1 MSVPTSK
8 DQPPPPG
15 QAAHQQPQPPVPPAA
30 QTAMESLGLTSSQVV
45 PASIPV
51 IQTAP
56 VAGLT
61 VSGGGGTTA
70 SGAVDWMSPSVTAP
84 PPLLVS
90 TQVPHQGNWYMRLNR
105 SFCQLLPLI
114 ALGKLQLH
122 SLQLRDILETA
133 YKTSSHHVTIM
144 CVS

>member
-15 QAAHQQPQPPVPPAA
+15 QAPHPQQPQPPAPPAA

-70 SGAVDWMSPSVTAP
+70 GSGAGDWMSPSVTAP

-90 TQVPHQGNWYMRLNR
+90 TQVPHQG
-105 SFCQLLPLI
+105 
-114 ALGKLQLH
+114 K
-122 SLQLRDILETA
+122 
-133 YKTSSHHVTIM
+133 
-144 CVS
+144 

>member
-15 QAAHQQPQPPVPPAA
+15 QAAHPQPQPPAPPAA
-30 QTAMESLGLTSSQVV
+30 QTAMESLGLSSSQVV

-61 VSGGGGTTA
+61 VSGGGGGTTAA

-90 TQVPHQGNWYMRLNR
+90 TQVPHQGKQY
-105 SFCQLLPLI
+105 I
-114 ALGKLQLH
+114 
-122 SLQLRDILETA
+122 
-133 YKTSSHHVTIM
+133 
-144 CVS
+144 

>member
-15 QAAHQQPQPPVPPAA
+15 QAAHPQPQPPAPAAA

-61 VSGGGGTTA
+61 VSGGGVGGTTA
-70 SGAVDWMSPSVTAP
+70 GSGAVDWMSPSVTAP

-90 TQVPHQGNWYMRLNR
+90 TQVPHQGK
-105 SFCQLLPLI
+105 SV
-114 ALGKLQLH
+114 
-122 SLQLRDILETA
+122 SD
-133 YKTSSHHVTIM
+133 TSD
-144 CVS
+144 